1 MRSISEFRL
10 NKYCGEH
17 LTIGNEIVHW
27 PDILPETFTRT
38 KKKGDPIA
46 EARVS
51 DQNFHHLKILKS
63 SNPDERSINESG
75 GVNRKAKAQRVFS
88 QVNM

>member
-1 MRSISEFRL
+1 MPS
-10 NKYCGEH
+10 
-17 LTIGNEIVHW
+17 
-27 PDILPETFTRT
+27 TFTRT

-63 SNPDERSINESG
+63 SNPEERSVNESG
-75 GVNRKAKAQRVFS
+75 GVTRKAKVQRVFS
-88 QVNM
+88 QVDI